1 MAFRKKHDITD
12 IYRVRGKTGEE
23 SRLPELD
30 TSIARNRNY
39 HNYFRGYTEIQRK
52 DEKGRIRIERYYTKP
67 WIVSGLSVRKYWLL
81 RLLYVLLTVLS
92 AALYIVPMVQDVPGT
107 RHWVVALP
115 GMPSIILLFLLAAAC
130 VQYVTVPKKMTL
142 WDHAS
147 STRRIKY
154 VSLATGI
161 AQALTAASLAVLSLM
176 TGREVGHSLLYAAG
190 VLISAVCSGSI
201 FFVERKVPYS
211 EIPNDTIL
219 PEGEAYQIR

>member
-92 AALYIVPMVQDVPGT
+92 
-107 RHWVVALP
+107 RR
-115 GMPSIILLFLLAAAC
+115 SILCPWFRTC
-130 VQYVTVPKKMTL
+130 RGP
-142 WDHAS
+142 
-147 STRRIKY
+147 
-154 VSLATGI
+154 ATGW
-161 AQALTAASLAVLSLM
+161 SPSRNAVHNSPVF
-176 TGREVGHSLLYAAG
+176 TGGGMRS
-190 VLISAVCSGSI
+190 VCHRSQ
-201 FFVERKVPYS
+201 R
-211 EIPNDTIL
+211 
-219 PEGEAYQIR
+219 